1 MKLGKTCSVEDF
13 GVTLHSARATG
24 LDLSQLDSATDSSG
38 RYLNGGKLGNYIFLY
53 HACSSNAPVHVFAI
67 FAPDGPVKLHIVDPA
82 TRRQPISK
90 LSETYEQLLEKQAE
104 LTAGCV
110 SIEYLPTREFPTNY
124 HSSEATAL
132 KAISREIG
140 LQGARSYTVVISSM
154 KDRIHFERSVPAL
167 AKFPILTLPQTKG
180 PHSLDVFPWQSAV
193 AQKMILR
200 YLGLG
205 QWLDRMVSLA
215 DYFDIPIGNIDGD
228 QPLLLADV
236 TFARRLVKQDI
247 VLWWSPGS
255 RPDLGGIEEDLQ
267 PVDDTQS
274 QEFVSPG
281 CYSNVCL
288 EISVRNL
295 AVNSI
300 LHSVA
305 VNELEGSGGATAF
318 DSSHTLDEFANGD
331 QRPMTLGETTMSP
344 HAFSILRGIVKTW
357 LLDKIRG
364 NFDSPAVI
372 TLDHFWRWV
381 SSNVS
386 HMYDPGMHRFIQG
399 LMRKTFIQML
409 AEFRRLGANVIYADF
424 TRLLLVTSKPPGTA
438 SAYATYI
445 LSAVNSHELFQHIY
459 LQTDR
464 FYDFLLFMDEA
475 NLGGV
480 VCEDPLA
487 IDTPDE
493 IVMEMRWNIETF
505 LPRPVQKD
513 FSNVIRYFIV
523 EMYRIRQKIHAAQR
537 VPKRVLN
544 NGPPDATQRD
554 ANKTQELDLTR
565 EFFAKRFTRKLL
577 KAVGSVH
584 ERHRMALM
592 DEEELAEWDF
602 PLLPGSHLHLTNPS
616 LEYAKFVCA
625 IIALAKEYHVE
636 AGLVK
641 RSTLE
646 LVGVREFAPE
656 ATFRNPCEPL
666 KLSSIPCRH
675 CDGLRDFDFCRDPE
689 LFPSN
694 SEINAKWRC
703 GRCSGEYDR
712 TGIELT
718 LIQLVHEL
726 EKRSALQDLRCSKCK
741 QLQSDNVSK
750 HCHCSG
756 SYQLTISKSDTK
768 RRLKT
773 IVNVAIA
780 HNLGRLRVSCFYW
793 PLRNALRGCLG
804 NISGSTGH
812 LVMRPRGILI
822 PAAARKRWNS
832 RS

>member
-1 MKLGKTCSVEDF
+1 MKLGKTCSVEEL

-24 LDLSQLDSATDSSG
+24 LDLAQLDSVMDAPGT
-38 RYLNGGKLGNYIFLY
+38 YLDGGKVGNYIFLY
-53 HACSSNAPVHVFAI
+53 HASSSNAPIHVFAL
-67 FAPDGPVKLHIVDPA
+67 FSPDGPVKLHIVDPA
-82 TRRQPISK
+82 TRRQPIPR
-90 LSETYEQLLEKQAE
+90 LSETYQQLLEKQTE
-104 LTAGCV
+104 LIAGCT
-110 SIEYLPTREFPTNY
+110 SIKYLPTLEFATSY

-132 KAISREIG
+132 KAVSREIG
-140 LQGARSYTVVISSM
+140 LQGNQSCTMVISSV
-154 KDRIHFERSVPAL
+154 KDQFYFERSVPAL
-167 AKFPILTLPQTKG
+167 AKFPVLTLPQTKG
-180 PHSLDVFPWQSAV
+180 PHSLDVFPWQNAV

-205 QWLDRMVSLA
+205 QWLDRMISFA
-215 DYFDIPIGNIDGD
+215 DYFDVPVGNIDGD
-228 QPLLLADV
+228 QSLFLADV

-247 VLWWSPGS
+247 ILWWSPGS
-255 RPDLGGIEEDLQ
+255 HPDLGGIEEDLQ
-267 PVDDTQS
+267 AVDDMQS
-274 QEFVSPG
+274 QEFISPG

-295 AVNSI
+295 AVNSV
-300 LHSVA
+300 LHSVV

-331 QRPMTLGETTMSP
+331 QRSMTLGETTLSP
-344 HAFSILRGIVKTW
+344 HAFSILRGIIKTW
-357 LLDKIRG
+357 LLDKVRG
-364 NFDSPAVI
+364 NFDNPAVI

-381 SSNVS
+381 SSNAS
-386 HMYDPGMHRFIQG
+386 HMYDPGMRRFIQG

-409 AEFRRLGANVIYADF
+409 AEFKRLGANVIYADF

-438 SAYATYI
+438 HAYATYI

-475 NLGGV
+475 NFGGI

-487 IDTPDE
+487 VDPPNE

-505 LPRPVQKD
+505 LPRPIQKD
-513 FSNVIRYFIV
+513 FSNIIRYFVV
-523 EMYRIRQKIHAAQR
+523 EMYRIRQKTDAAQR

-544 NGPPDATQRD
+544 GGPPGATQYD
-554 ANKTQELDLTR
+554 VNKTQELDSTR
-565 EFFAKRFTRKLL
+565 EFFAKRLTRKLL

-584 ERHRMALM
+584 ERHRIALM
-592 DEEELAEWDF
+592 DEEELLEWEF
-602 PLLPGSHLHLTNPS
+602 PLLPGSHLHLSNPS

-625 IIALAKEYHVE
+625 VIALAKEYHVE
-636 AGLVK
+636 TGLVK
-641 RSTLE
+641 RSVLE
-646 LVGVREFAPE
+646 LVGVREFAAE

-675 CDGLRDFDFCRDPE
+675 CDGIRDFDFCRDPE

-694 SEINAKWRC
+694 TEIGTKWKC
-703 GRCSGEYDR
+703 GRCGGEYDR
-712 TGIELT
+712 TGMELA

-726 EKRSALQDLRCSKCK
+726 ERRVVLQDLRCSKCK
-741 QLQSDNVSK
+741 QLQSDNISR

-756 SYQLTISKSDTK
+756 SYQLTASKSDTR

-773 IVNVAIA
+773 ILNVAIA
-780 HNLGRLRVSCFYW
+780 HNLGRLRVS
-793 PLRNALRGCLG
+793 
-804 NISGSTGH
+804 
-812 LVMRPRGILI
+812 
-822 PAAARKRWNS
+822 
-832 RS
+832 

>member
-1 MKLGKTCSVEDF
+1 MKLGKTCSVDEF
-13 GVTLHSARATG
+13 GVTLYSARTTG
-24 LDLSQLDSATDSSG
+24 LDLVQLDSAMDPSST
-38 RYLNGGKLGNYIFLY
+38 YLDGGKVGKYIFLY
-53 HACSSNAPVHVFAI
+53 HACSSNAPVHVFAL
-67 FAPDGPVKLHIVDPA
+67 FTPDGPVKLHIVDPA
-82 TRRQPISK
+82 TRRQPIPR
-90 LSETYEQLLEKQAE
+90 LSETYENLLEKQAE
-104 LTAGCV
+104 FTAGCT
-110 SIEYLPTREFPTNY
+110 SIEYLSIREFMTNY
-124 HSSEATAL
+124 HSNEATAL
-132 KAISREIG
+132 KAVSREIG
-140 LQGARSYTVVISSM
+140 LQGDQSYTMVISSM
-154 KDRIHFERSVPAL
+154 KDRFYFERNVPAL
-167 AKFPILTLPQTKG
+167 SKFPVLTLPQTKG

-215 DYFDIPIGNIDGD
+215 NYFDVPVGNIDGD
-228 QPLLLADV
+228 QPLFLADV
-236 TFARRLVKQDI
+236 AFARRLVKQDI

-255 RPDLGGIEEDLQ
+255 LPDLGGIEEDLQ
-267 PVDDTQS
+267 PIEDVQS
-274 QEFVSPG
+274 SEFASPG

-295 AVNSI
+295 AVNSV
-300 LHSVA
+300 LHSVV

-331 QRPMTLGETTMSP
+331 QRPMTLGETTLSP
-344 HAFSILRGIVKTW
+344 HAFSILRSIVKTW
-357 LLDKIRG
+357 LLDKVRG
-364 NFDSPAVI
+364 NFDCPATI

-438 SAYATYI
+438 HAYATYI

-475 NLGGV
+475 NLGGI

-487 IDTPDE
+487 IDPPDE

-505 LPRPVQKD
+505 LPHPIQKD
-513 FSNVIRYFIV
+513 FSNIVRYFIV
-523 EMYRIRQKIHAAQR
+523 EMYRMRQKTNATQR
-537 VPKRVLN
+537 VPKRALN
-544 NGPPDATQRD
+544 GGPPDATQRD

-565 EFFAKRFTRKLL
+565 EFFAKRLTRKLL

-592 DEEELAEWDF
+592 DEEELTEWDF
-602 PLLPGSHLHLTNPS
+602 PLLPGSHLHLSNPS
-616 LEYAKFVCA
+616 LEYAKSVCA
-625 IIALAKEYHVE
+625 VIALAKEYHVE
-636 AGLVK
+636 AGLIK
-641 RSTLE
+641 RNVLE
-646 LVGVREFAPE
+646 LVGVREFAAE

-666 KLSSIPCRH
+666 KLSSVPCRH
-675 CDGLRDFDFCRDPE
+675 CDGIRDFDFCRDPE
-689 LFPSN
+689 LFPGN
-694 SEINAKWRC
+694 SEISAKWKCERC
-703 GRCSGEYDR
+703 GGEYDR

-718 LIQLVHEL
+718 LIQLTHEL
-726 EKRSALQDLRCSKCK
+726 EKRAALQDLRCSKCK
-741 QLQSDNVSK
+741 QLQSDNISR

-756 SYQLTISKSDTK
+756 GYQLTTSKSDTR

-780 HNLGRLRVSCFYW
+780 HNLGRLRVKFHF
-793 PLRNALRGCLG
+793 
-804 NISGSTGH
+804 TD
-812 LVMRPRGILI
+812 LV
-822 PAAARKRWNS
+822 
-832 RS
+832 